1 MSTEGVSVRT
11 LAVVF
16 IIAAVAAGVALMPPL
31 PGTDSRMMLA
41 AGLAVFAVGLW
52 ATAVISEATTAIMF
66 FALAMITQV
75 APASDV
81 FSAFHSSAIWLI
93 FGGLVLG
100 VAADR
105 TGVGR
110 YIASKIVSRTG
121 RSYTGLL
128 LGIVLGALVLGFL
141 IPSSMGRVL
150 LFYPVVKAL
159 TEDVGFA
166 KGSSGA
172 IGLICAMI
180 LGGYL
185 MASTILPANVPNV
198 IMLGLSETLFDAPI
212 TYGEYLKQHFPV
224 MGILRGV
231 IGIFVI
237 RWLFPA
243 TIDPNAINREAVTL
257 SRDGRLMMLLLA
269 VTLTFWM
276 TDSVHGISPGWIS
289 LAAAAICLFP
299 GIGFV
304 PEEDFQRRVS
314 LGMIIYV
321 AGTIAVG
328 AIITSTGFDNWL
340 GGAVQSVLMLSP
352 ESSAQSYASIVGLS
366 VVGCFALTMAG
377 VMPVLVPIAQDL
389 ASASGLSLYAV
400 LMMLV
405 VATTVPLLP
414 YQSGPIVLL
423 IRLAGVRF
431 RDIARFLIPMALI
444 AWLVLFPLN
453 YLWWRF
459 LGVFG

>member
-1 MSTEGVSVRT
+1 
-11 LAVVF
+11 
-16 IIAAVAAGVALMPPL
+16 
-31 PGTDSRMMLA
+31 MMLA

-52 ATAVISEATTAIMF
+52 ATAVIPEAVTAIIF
-66 FALAMITQV
+66 FAMAMITGV

-110 YIASKIVSRTG
+110 YIASKIISRTG
-121 RSYTGLL
+121 GSYMGLL
-128 LGIVLGALVLGFL
+128 LGVLLGALVLGFL
-141 IPSSMGRVL
+141 VPSSMGRVL
-150 LFYPVVKAL
+150 LFYPVVKGL
-159 TEDVGFA
+159 TEEVGFE
-166 KGSSGA
+166 KGSAGA
-172 IGLICAMI
+172 MGLLCAMI

-198 IMLGLSETLFDAPI
+198 IMLGLSETLYDAPI
-212 TYGEYLKQHFPV
+212 TYGEYLKLHFPV
-224 MGILRGV
+224 MGALRGV
-231 IGIFVI
+231 IGIFII

-243 TIDPNAINREAVTL
+243 TINPASISREPVRLT
-257 SRDGRLMMLLLA
+257 RDGQLMLLLLC
-269 VTLTFWM
+269 VTLMFWM
-276 TDSVHGISPGWIS
+276 TDSIHGISPGWIS

-299 GIGFV
+299 GVGFV
-304 PEEDFQRRVS
+304 PEKDFQQRVS
-314 LGMIIYV
+314 FGMIIYV

-340 GGAVQSVLMLSP
+340 GATVKEVLHLAP
-352 ESSAQSYASIVGLS
+352 GDSARSYASIVGLS
-366 VVGCFALTMAG
+366 VAGCFALTMAG

-389 ASASGLSLYAV
+389 ASASGLSLFSI

-405 VATTVPLLP
+405 VPTTVPILP

-431 RDIARFLIPMALI
+431 RDVARFLIPMALVV
-444 AWLVLFPLN
+444 WFVLFPLN
-453 YLWWRF
+453 YFWWRY
-459 LGVFG
+459 LGLFG

>member
-1 MSTEGVSVRT
+1 MTDRGVSLRT
-11 LAVVF
+11 LAVVAAMA
-16 IIAAVAAGVALMPPL
+16 IIAIGVALAPAPE
-31 PGTDSRMMLA
+31 GTDSRMMLA
-41 AGLAVFAVGLW
+41 AGLGVFAVGLW
-52 ATAVISEATTAIMF
+52 ATAVIPEALTAIIF
-66 FALAMITQV
+66 FAAAMITGV

-93 FGGLVLG
+93 FGGLILG

-121 RSYTGLL
+121 HSYMGLL
-128 LGIVLGALVLGFL
+128 SGVLLGALVLGFL

-150 LFYPVVKAL
+150 LFYPVVKGLA
-159 TEDVGFA
+159 EEVGFE
-166 KGSSGA
+166 KGSKGA
-172 IGLICAMI
+172 IGLLCAMI

-198 IMLGLSETLFDAPI
+198 IMLGLTETLYDAPI
-212 TYGEYLKQHFPV
+212 TYGEFLKLHFPV
-224 MGILRGV
+224 MGVLRGV

-243 TIDPNAINREAVTL
+243 TIDPTAISRKPVTL
-257 SRDGRLMMLLLA
+257 SRDGRLMLVLLG
-269 VTLTFWM
+269 VTLFFWM
-276 TDSVHGISPGWIS
+276 TDSIHGISPGWIS

-314 LGMIIYV
+314 FGMIIYV

-340 GGAVQSVLMLSP
+340 GATVKDVLHLAP
-352 ESSAQSYASIVGLS
+352 GNPAQSYASIVGLS

-377 VMPVLVPIAQDL
+377 VMPVLVPIAADL
-389 ASASGLSLYAV
+389 AAASGFSLFAV
-400 LMMLV
+400 LMMLI
-405 VATTVPLLP
+405 VATTVPILP

-431 RDIARFLIPMALI
+431 RDVARFLIPMALVV
-444 AWLVLFPLN
+444 WFVLFPLN
-453 YLWWRF
+453 YFWWRF
-459 LGVFG
+459 LGVLG